1 MLDRLN
7 TDYATLTPEYQQAA
21 LSNKGSILQRMIGPS
36 LVGNPGSSA
45 NPPTS
50 LSIAQRGLNLNEDQL
65 MEEAMRV
72 SLKSQKLEEEEEDAI
87 KDANIRSLMGKRRNT

>member
-72 SLKSQKLEEEEEDAI
+72 SLKSQEL
-87 KDANIRSLMGKRRNT
+87 RRKRRMQLKTPKSVR